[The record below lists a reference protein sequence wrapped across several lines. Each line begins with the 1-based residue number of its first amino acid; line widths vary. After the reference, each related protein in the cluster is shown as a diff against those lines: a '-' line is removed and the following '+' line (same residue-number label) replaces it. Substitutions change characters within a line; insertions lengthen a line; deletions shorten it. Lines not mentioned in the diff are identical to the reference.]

1 MNPPA
6 VPKRSPR
13 YQRNSA
19 GLEFDRVGFF
29 SDAVFAIAM
38 TLLVVGI
45 GLPTVPSSQ
54 LADAL
59 LEQRP
64 EIVSFFVSFV
74 VIGNYWLG
82 HHRFYARLGA
92 ITTRLMTINLVYLAA
107 IAFMP
112 FPTALAGR
120 YTDNPISVV
129 MYAVTLGVAGGLEAL
144 MLVVAQREQLFT
156 RALPRPVL
164 RHAVGTALVPVL
176 LFFISIPIAF
186 VNTTWALLSWLLI
199 FPLEFL
205 WDRMFKPDAANEF
218 LS

>member
-1 MNPPA
+1 MDPLA
-6 VPKRSPR
+6 VSKRSPR
-13 YQRNSA
+13 YQRNST

-45 GLPTVPSSQ
+45 GLPTVPPSQ

-59 LEQRP
+59 REQRP

-92 ITTRLMTINLVYLAA
+92 ITAPLMTLNLVYLAA
-107 IAFMP
+107 IAFVP
-112 FPTALAGR
+112 YPTALAGR
-120 YTDNPISVV
+120 YTDEPVSVV
-129 MYAVTLGVAGGLEAL
+129 MYAVTLGVASGLEAV
-144 MLVVAQREQLFT
+144 MLLVAQRGQLFT

-164 RHAVGTALVPVL
+164 RYLVGTALVPVL

-199 FPLEFL
+199 FPLEIL
-205 WDRMFKPDAANEF
+205 WDRLFKPDAASEF

>member
-6 VPKRSPR
+6 VSKRLPR
-13 YQRNSA
+13 YKRNSA

-29 SDAVFAIAM
+29 SDAVFVVAM

-45 GLPTVPSSQ
+45 GLPTVRPSQ

-59 LEQRP
+59 REQRP
-64 EIVSFFVSFV
+64 EIISFFVSFV

-82 HHRFYARLGA
+82 HHRFYSRLGA
-92 ITTRLMTINLVYLAA
+92 ITTPLMTLNLFYLAA

-120 YTDNPISVV
+120 YTEDPVPVV
-129 MYAVTLGVAGGLEAL
+129 MYAVTLGVASGLEAV

-156 RALPRPVL
+156 RELPRPVL
-164 RHAVGTALVPVL
+164 RYLVGAALVPVL

-205 WDRMFKPDAANEF
+205 WDRMFKPVGASEV
-218 LS
+218 LL

>member
-1 MNPPA
+1 MPIRPPHY
-6 VPKRSPR
+6 K
-13 YQRNSA
+13 RNSS

-29 SDAVFAIAM
+29 SDAVFAIGM

-45 GLPTVPSSQ
+45 GLPTVPPSQ
-54 LADAL
+54 LGDAL
-59 LEQRP
+59 REQRP

-82 HHRFYARLGA
+82 HHRFYARLGE
-92 ITTRLMTINLVYLAA
+92 ITTPLMTVNLVYLAA

-112 FPTALAGR
+112 FPTALVGR
-120 YTDNPISVV
+120 YTDEPVSVV
-129 MYAVTLGVAGGLEAL
+129 MYAVTLGIASALEAV
-144 MLVVAQREQLFT
+144 MLVMAHRGQLFT

-164 RHAVGTALVPVL
+164 RYAVGTALVPL
-176 LFFISIPIAF
+176 LPFFISIPIAF

-199 FPLEFL
+199 FPLEVL
-205 WDRMFKPDAANEF
+205 WDRMFKPDGASEF